1 MMNQN
6 NAAKLYTAIQK
17 QQALT
22 EQKQAEAKIKN
33 FIEMAEKRGYHYT
46 EEEMKTELSQL
57 SAEELASLINPGVS
71 PRNHLLPR

>member
-1 MMNQN
+1 MNQQ
-6 NAAKLYTAIQK
+6 NAAKLYTAIQE

-22 EQKQAEAKIKN
+22 EQKQAEEKITN
-33 FIEMAEKRGYHYT
+33 FLEMAEKRGYHYT
-46 EEEMKTELSQL
+46 EEEIKTELSHL